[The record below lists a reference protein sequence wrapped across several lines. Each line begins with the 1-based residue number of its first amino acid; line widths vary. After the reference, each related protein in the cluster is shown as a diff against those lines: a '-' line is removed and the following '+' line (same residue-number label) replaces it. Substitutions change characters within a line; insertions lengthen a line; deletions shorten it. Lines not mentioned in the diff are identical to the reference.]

1 VIRFFSEGRDCAGLM
16 AVALCGWL
24 VLAGFPAV
32 GMHAHHA
39 GGNSPLM
46 HGGAMASVMLYPLS
60 VEPVRHVRRSSF
72 ACARPRQI
80 LAFLLVYSAIWIA
93 FGTAAAVASANVPPN
108 LALTMFALALGS
120 AWLWQ
125 SSAIKRSVAGRC
137 HASWAVYGDGL
148 AGLGSAAGY
157 GARIGIACLLS
168 CGPLMLG
175 AMLFPW
181 PSVGMLLA
189 FVLIVRERF
198 GLEVAIREN
207 AKMLGLGTSLAIIGA
222 GLGGLQPV

>member
-1 VIRFFSEGRDCAGLM
+1 M

-32 GMHAHHA
+32 GTHAHHA
-39 GGNSPLM
+39 GGASSLM
-46 HGGAMASVMLYPLS
+46 HGVAMALVMLYPLS

-80 LAFLLVYSAIWIA
+80 LVFVLVYTAIWIA
-93 FGTAAAVASANVPPN
+93 FGTAAAAASANIPPN
-108 LALTMFALALGS
+108 LALPMFALALGS

-125 SSAIKRSVAGRC
+125 SSAIKRSVAGQC
-137 HASWAVYGDGL
+137 HASWAVYGQGL
-148 AGLGSAAGY
+148 AGLNSAASY

-168 CGPLMLG
+168 CAPLMLA
-175 AMLFPW
+175 AMLSPW
-181 PSVGMLLA
+181 PLVGMLVA

-198 GLEVAIREN
+198 GIEAAIREN
-207 AKMLGLGTSLAIIGA
+207 SKMLGFGTSIAIIGA
-222 GLGGLQPV
+222 GLGGLQTV